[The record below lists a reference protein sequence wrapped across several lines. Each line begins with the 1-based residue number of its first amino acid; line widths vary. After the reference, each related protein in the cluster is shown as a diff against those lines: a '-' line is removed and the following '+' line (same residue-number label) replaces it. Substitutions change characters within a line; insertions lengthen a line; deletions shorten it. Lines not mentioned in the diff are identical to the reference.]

1 MRHLFTTF
9 FLFYS
14 TLTFGQ
20 ISKIE
25 IDKIYDFTPSKL
37 SKSEQDKKM
46 PTLDAFWE
54 KVKSDTT
61 TYLPALR
68 RELNEP
74 NHNPYFYFDGTTLLL
89 SLTSSPLDKS
99 IAAKAI
105 TKCQIKDIDRRAYV
119 MLVNKLANEGFN
131 TTSAAMKIL
140 EDPAFSFF
148 IPQHALDFNQAYCLT
163 YMLLPLKPQLY
174 TQALVNSFKK
184 ENTTSQQSIITALW
198 FGYTCKGDSLINSVI
213 SDRSINK
220 KVGEYA
226 KALISNNN
234 LSKQEEEY
242 SKTAGTNQLTSL
254 RQMALLRFSDEA
266 IEELGFTTKVLRRS
280 TTCR

>member
-1 MRHLFTTF
+1 MRLILTTT
-9 FLFYS
+9 FLFYAV
-14 TLTFGQ
+14 LTFGQ

-25 IDKIYDFTPSKL
+25 IDKVYDFAPSKL

-46 PTLDAFWE
+46 PKLDAFWK
-54 KVKSDTT
+54 KVESDTT

-74 NHNPYFYFDGTTLLL
+74 NHNPYFYFDGTSLLL
-89 SLTSSPLDKS
+89 SLTSRPLDKS
-99 IAAKAI
+99 IAAKNIA
-105 TKCQIKDIDRRAYV
+105 KCQLKDIDRRAYV

-131 TTSAAMKIL
+131 TTYAALKIL

-148 IPQHALDFNQAYCLT
+148 IPQHALNFNQAYCLT
-163 YMLLPLKPQLY
+163 YMLLPLKPQMY
-174 TQALVNSFKK
+174 TQALINSFKK
-184 ENTTSQQSIITALW
+184 ENITSQQSIITALW

-226 KALISNNN
+226 KAIISNNN
-234 LSKQEEEY
+234 LSKQEKDY

-266 IEELGFTTKVLRRS
+266 VEELGFTTKVLRRS
-280 TTCR
+280 TNCR